1 MPRQSFSSVCPR
13 RTPPIPVRRLIPA
26 AEKENAPPRKGRT
39 RKSREKE
46 NIESARG
53 LLDIFAFV
61 AKRRKCDFDA
71 GRRAALIR
79 HWRIAYIFQPLQ
91 NKKNEL
97 TSINSFLV
105 GEGGFEPPKSLTTDL
120 QSAPFGHSGILPYL
134 IELLV
139 KKWSWWTDSNPRPAD
154 YKSAALPAELYQHL
168 SNEQVVYYQTSIR
181 LSTGN
186 LKKGGIL
193 LYAGK
198 RHHDSV
204 HAVCSLCAQ
213 DIYAGETLWYRNG
226 VTVCADCFPRFA
238 REALRSFEYISGEA
252 STL

>member
-1 MPRQSFSSVCPR
+1 MDYTC
-13 RTPPIPVRRLIPA
+13 
-26 AEKENAPPRKGRT
+26 
-39 RKSREKE
+39 
-46 NIESARG
+46 
-53 LLDIFAFV
+53 LL
-61 AKRRKCDFDA
+61 
-71 GRRAALIR
+71 
-79 HWRIAYIFQPLQ
+79 Y
-91 NKKNEL
+91 
-97 TSINSFLV
+97 TS
-105 GEGGFEPPKSLTTDL
+105 
-120 QSAPFGHSGILPYL
+120 
-134 IELLV
+134 
-139 KKWSWWTDSNPRPAD
+139 
-154 YKSAALPAELYQHL
+154 PAELYQHL
-168 SNEQVVYYQTSIR
+168 SNEQIVYYQTSIR